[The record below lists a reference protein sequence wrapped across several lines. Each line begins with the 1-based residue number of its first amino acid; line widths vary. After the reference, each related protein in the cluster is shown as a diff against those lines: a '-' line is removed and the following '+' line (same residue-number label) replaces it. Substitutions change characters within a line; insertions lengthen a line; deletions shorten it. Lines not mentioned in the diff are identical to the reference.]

1 MQVGKGKSNKVEKQR
16 QEIKEGRAGSGGMPW
31 VKLLLVIPANHT
43 GAGSSSGT
51 LLPIPFPANAPGTAE
66 EDGQSMW
73 VPSTHMADPDGVP
86 SF

>member
-16 QEIKEGRAGSGGMPW
+16 QEIKQGRAGAGGMPW
-31 VKLLLVIPANHT
+31 VQLLLVTPANHT
-43 GAGSSSGT
+43 GAGSSPGT
-51 LLPIPFPANAPGTAE
+51 LLPIPFPANVPGKAE

-73 VPSTHMADPDGVP
+73 VSSTPVADPDGVP